1 MPKFKVNDEI
11 VHPDFTNSR
20 RITAVGE
27 ERYLWVGGGG
37 RELNSTFANFDEGR
51 WTLKPREPKKDEVWV
66 CKSSGNTYSVLVA
79 ADGFVVYRRVVFEGL
94 YVQTVKAFVN
104 DFKPAWF

>member
-11 VHPDFTNSR
+11 VNPMFTNPR

-27 ERYLWVGGGG
+27 QRYLWTGGNGG
-37 RELNSTFANFDEGR
+37 ELNSTFHQIDGGN
-51 WTLKPREPKKDEVWV
+51 WTLKPREPKKDEVWQ

-79 ADGFVVYRRVVFEGL
+79 ADGYVVYRRVIFEGL
-94 YVQTVKAFVN
+94 YVQTVANFTN
-104 DFKPAWF
+104 DFDYQEW